1 MLSETLMSIGTWK
14 TFIAIRDWFHITPGV
29 QKKRGITVHEACKDT
44 FGRLSYNP
52 WTGTLLCF
60 FTRAHGVGQVLLI
73 TLVLIGL
80 PCGTTLCNCLQC
92 LHKPLWTKLLLKCL
106 NCSHSGGTK
115 LHCDILAYW
124 KEWHT
129 GYHRQS

>member
-1 MLSETLMSIGTWK
+1 MMYKSYCLCTNKICWVKHLWAMGLEKL
-14 TFIAIRDWFHITPGV
+14 FIAIRDWFHITPGV

-92 LHKPLWTKLLLKCL
+92 HVSFWVINMLKPEVGVQITIPVAEC
-106 NCSHSGGTK
+106 
-115 LHCDILAYW
+115 I
-124 KEWHT
+124 
-129 GYHRQS
+129 